1 MTKTYNLGNS
11 EEEKCWSIE
20 DCKNQIE
27 LYVKEIDKL
36 VCDKCWVAYYKQY
49 KAYKYETPEKASEA
63 IKSIQ
68 DSLEEMKEYGKEKNI
83 CNIYY
88 I

>member
-1 MTKTYNLGNS
+1 MSEISKDNSNILINNSIKMTKTYNLGNS

-63 IKSIQ
+63 I
-68 DSLEEMKEYGKEKNI
+68 
-83 CNIYY
+83 
-88 I
+88 